1 LLELSARIGSA
12 GRQLAKR
19 IMALLVEVCGFGH
32 LRRTVFAI
40 KIVGDITIRLQPEER
55 DELRAAG
62 QGW

>member
-1 LLELSARIGSA
+1 LSLQHASA
-12 GRQLAKR
+12 LRAVGWQKEFT
-19 IMALLVEVCGFGH
+19 ALLIEVCGFGH